1 MRALTWLIGIAT
13 LAGAGGYCLVYLLRW
28 EWHRA
33 LLAGVLFLAAELA
46 VATAVVLRAVYRA
59 AHSTS
64 ADDPAQD
71 RLLAHIQASR
81 PTRDHFAWLRPR
93 DGIAMFIPVLLGVSV
108 LVSAVAFVIERLAA
122 GTAQPGMERG
132 LARDLTGIAFPPGGL
147 VADAGELAAQDAPYA
162 DDPELRVLLAPLQR
176 GR

>member
-1 MRALTWLIGIAT
+1 
-13 LAGAGGYCLVYLLRW
+13 
-28 EWHRA
+28 
-33 LLAGVLFLAAELA
+33 
-46 VATAVVLRAVYRA
+46 
-59 AHSTS
+59 
-64 ADDPAQD
+64 
-71 RLLAHIQASR
+71 
-81 PTRDHFAWLRPR
+81 
-93 DGIAMFIPVLLGVSV
+93 MFIPVLLGVSV

-147 VADAGELAAQDAPYA
+147 VADEGELAAQDAPYA